1 MCAAQQKPAASTPA
15 AAATKEESFNDS
27 ILPKYKVAGE
37 ISAKAIKAVIAA
49 ATEGKTLLELCDIGD
64 KILEEETSAIY
75 KGKGISKGIA
85 FPTTLSLNNVVCNY
99 APLPTDDEKV
109 TLKKGDVVKVQL
121 GAYID
126 GLPAICAETFV
137 VGADKTSPVEGRA
150 ADAIKAALVAADV
163 AIRVMKP
170 GVLNTEVSKEI
181 ETAIKQFECKAVEGM
196 QTNQFAKN
204 EIDAKK
210 KIVLNAEPGSR
221 PDTVKLEEDEIYGV
235 DISVTTS
242 AEGKTRSD
250 DSKTTIYRKTNNTYL
265 LKLQTSRKVLSEIQK
280 KAASFPFNIK
290 GLEDSRRARIGVQE
304 CAKHGLLT
312 PFHVLEDSDKKAVTA
327 QVFFTVAV
335 NAKGAIRITPAP
347 TWATEENLKPAKQ
360 VTDEKIKAL
369 LSTAVRQTKKKNKP
383 AAAPAASA

>member
-1 MCAAQQKPAASTPA
+1 MSSTAQKA
-15 AAATKEESFNDS
+15 AAAPAAQKEESFNDS

-49 ATEGKTLLELCDIGD
+49 AAEGKTVLELCAVGD
-64 KILEEETSAIY
+64 KVLEDETSAVY
-75 KGKGISKGIA
+75 KGKSIAKGIA

-99 APLPTDDEKV
+99 SPLPTDEDQI

-137 VGADKTSPVEGRA
+137 VGADASNPVEGRA

-181 ETAIKQFECKAVEGM
+181 EAAIKQFECKAVEGM
-196 QTNQFAKN
+196 QSNQFAKN

-242 AEGKTRSD
+242 ADGKTRSD

-280 KAASFPFNIK
+280 KAASFPFNLK
-290 GLEDSRRARIGVQE
+290 SLEDVRRARIGVQE
-304 CAKHGLLT
+304 CWKHGLLT
-312 PFHVLEDSDKKAVTA
+312 PFHVLEDSDKKAITA
-327 QVFFTVAV
+327 QIFFTVAV
-335 NAKGAIRITPAP
+335 NSKGAIRLTPAP
-347 TWATEENLKPAKQ
+347 TWANENNLKPTKQ
-360 VTDEKIKAL
+360 VTDDKIKAL

-383 AAAPAASA
+383 TATASA

>member
-1 MCAAQQKPAASTPA
+1 MSTANKPTATPA
-15 AAATKEESFNDS
+15 AAQKEESFNDS

-49 ATEGKTLLELCDIGD
+49 ASEGKSILELCNIGD
-64 KILEEETSAIY
+64 KVLSDETAAVF
-75 KGKGISKGIA
+75 KGKSIAKGIA

-99 APLPTDDEKV
+99 SPLPTDEDQP

-137 VGADKTSPVEGRA
+137 VGADSSNPATGRA
-150 ADAIKAALVAADV
+150 ADAIKAALTAADI

-181 ETAIKQFECKAVEGM
+181 EAAIKEFGCKAVEGM
-196 QTNQFAKN
+196 QSNQFARN
-204 EIDAKK
+204 EIDSKK

-221 PDTVKLEEDEIYGV
+221 PDTIKLEEDEIYGV

-242 AEGKTRSD
+242 ADGKTRSD

-265 LKLQTSRKVLSEIQK
+265 LKLQTSRKVLSEIK
-280 KAASFPFNIK
+280 DKAASFPFNLK
-290 GLEDSRRARIGVQE
+290 SLEDVRRARIGVQE

-312 PFHVLEDSDKKAVTA
+312 PFHVLEDSDRKAITA

-347 TWATEENLKPAKQ
+347 TWATEENVKADNK
-360 VTDEKIKAL
+360 VENEKIKHL
-369 LSTAVRQTKKKNKP
+369 LSQAVRQTKKKNKP
-383 AAAPAASA
+383 AAAAASSA